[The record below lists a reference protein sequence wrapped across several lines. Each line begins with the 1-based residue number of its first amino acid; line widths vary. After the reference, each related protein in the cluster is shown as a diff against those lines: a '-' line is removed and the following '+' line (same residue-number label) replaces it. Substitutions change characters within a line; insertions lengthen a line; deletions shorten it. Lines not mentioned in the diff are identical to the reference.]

1 MMNEAALKTELLKRE
16 SAIASGANW
25 FFWIAALSVLNSLL
39 NYFYGNWNFFVG
51 LSGMHLVDM
60 FVQKDATLLRGLGLN
75 LNLGAALLFC
85 WLGLL
90 ARKRNR
96 RAFLAGFLLYLADSL
111 VFLLLADSASLG
123 FHALGLFMI
132 VGGYRSVPKAAALAC
147 RLEQVNRN

>member
-1 MMNEAALKTELLKRE
+1 MLRRE

-25 FFWIAALSVLNSLL
+25 FFWIAGLSVLNSLL
-39 NYFYGNWNFFVG
+39 SYFYGDWNLFIG
-51 LSGMHLVDM
+51 LSGMHLVDLLA
-60 FVQKDATLLRGLGLN
+60 QKETTLLRGLGLN

-96 RAFLAGFLLYLADSL
+96 RAFMAGFLFYLADSL
-111 VFLLLADSASLG
+111 VFLMLADSASLG

-132 VGGYRSVPKAAALAC
+132 LGGYRSVPKAATLAYQ
-147 RLEQVNRN
+147 LKQEQNP